1 MERRTDLFPTGR
13 VVAPLAAAG
22 RFSHRLGWP
31 AYFRVPPLV
40 TNAHATLSVPAA
52 KQPGAWAF
60 ATLFA
65 VESVS
70 RASIASI
77 VPIQAYDLLQDEQRV
92 SVLYFAV
99 GVLGLAATL
108 CAPAVYQRIPRR
120 YVYTTGGLLLVA
132 ASIAFATHTLPGQAL
147 GLFLRTFA
155 SSTLA
160 ITLNLYIM
168 EFIPKQGLVRSESLR
183 LTLATFAWTLGPSV
197 GVWLYVR
204 FGYVAPYVW
213 SGVWALIVVAIFWWM
228 RLSGTRAVAPGVLR
242 PVNPIASIRRF
253 ASQPRLRLA
262 WLIAFGR
269 SCYWMTFY
277 IYAPILMVATGEGK
291 LAGGLIVSLG
301 NALLLFAVA
310 WGRLGSR
317 IGVRPVVVLSFG
329 AMAIMSVAAGIAG
342 EPHPWATSIMLLV
355 GVIFAVALDAVG
367 NVPFLRAVHT
377 YERPQMIAVHRTNLD
392 LSELLPAFVY
402 SIILGFFGIGAVF
415 VTLGIFC
422 AFCAVVSWRHLPR
435 SM

>member
-1 MERRTDLFPTGR
+1 M
-13 VVAPLAAAG
+13 
-22 RFSHRLGWP
+22 
-31 AYFRVPPLV
+31 
-40 TNAHATLSVPAA
+40 PAA

-65 VESVS
+65 IESVS

-77 VPIQAYDLLQDEQRV
+77 IPIQAYDLLKDEQTV
-92 SVLYFAV
+92 SVLYFSV
-99 GVLGLAATL
+99 GILGLTATL
-108 CAPAVYQRIPRR
+108 CAPVVYRRIPRR
-120 YVYTTGGLLLVA
+120 FVYTAGGLLLVA
-132 ASIAFATHTLPGQAL
+132 ACIAFATHTLAGQAV

-168 EFIPKQGLVRSESLR
+168 EFIPKHGMVRSESLR
-183 LTLATFAWTLGPSV
+183 LTLATLAWTLGPSI

-204 FGYVAPYVW
+204 HGTIAPFVW
-213 SGVWALIVVAIFWWM
+213 SGAWALIVIATFWWM

-242 PVNPIASIRRF
+242 PINPIANIRRF
-253 ASQPRLRLA
+253 VSQPRLRLA

-269 SCYWMTFY
+269 SSYWMTFY

-301 NALLLFAVA
+301 NALLLFAIA

-317 IGVRPVVVLSFG
+317 IGVRGVVVLSF
-329 AMAIMSVAAGIAG
+329 ASMAVLSIAAGMAG
-342 EPHPWATSIMLLV
+342 EAHPWTTAVLLLC
-355 GVIFAVALDAVG
+355 GVNFAVALDAVG

-377 YERPQMIAVHRTNLD
+377 YERPEMTAVHRTNLD
-392 LSELLPAFVY
+392 LSELAPAFVY

-415 VTLGIFC
+415 VALGIFC
-422 AFCAVVSWRHLPR
+422 IFCAVVSWRHLPR

>member
-1 MERRTDLFPTGR
+1 
-13 VVAPLAAAG
+13 VAPLAVER
-22 RFSHRLGWP
+22 RFGHRL
-31 AYFRVPPLV
+31 AEQAFSRVPALF
-40 TNAHATLSVPAA
+40 TNAHETVSMPAA
-52 KQPGAWAF
+52 RQPGAWAF
-60 ATLFA
+60 ATLFSI
-65 VESVS
+65 ESVS

-77 VPIQAYDLLQDEQRV
+77 VPIQAYDLLQDEQSV
-92 SVLYFAV
+92 SVLYFTV
-99 GVLGLAATL
+99 GVLGLSATL

-120 YVYTTGGLLLVA
+120 YAYTAGALLLIA
-132 ASIAFATHTLPGQAL
+132 ACVAFATHTLTGQAL

-160 ITLNLYIM
+160 ITLSLYIM
-168 EFIPKQGLVRSESLR
+168 EFIPKNGLVRSESLR

-204 FGYVAPYVW
+204 FGHVAPYVW
-213 SGVWALIVVAIFWWM
+213 SGAWALIVLAVFWWM

-242 PVNPIASIRRF
+242 PVNPIANIRRF
-253 ASQPRLRLA
+253 VSQPRLRLA

-269 SCYWMTFY
+269 SSYWMTFY
-277 IYAPILMVATGEGK
+277 IYAPILMVVTGEGK

-317 IGVRPVVVLSFG
+317 FGVRPVVVLSFI
-329 AMAIMSVAAGIAG
+329 AAATMAVAAGIAG
-342 EPHPWATSIMLLV
+342 EAHPWTTAILLLV
-355 GVIFAVALDAVG
+355 GVNFAVALDAVG
-367 NVPFLRAVHT
+367 NVPFLRAAHT
-377 YERPQMIAVHRTNLD
+377 YERPQMTAVHRTNLD

-415 VTLGIFC
+415 VALGIFC
-422 AFCAVVSWRHLPR
+422 AVCAVVSWRYLPR